1 MLLFRLFYK
10 QTQNSGGGAMVFAL
24 LPPYYP
30 PLLSGP
36 KAGSFVHVT
45 GVRPDQTGNMQI
57 VNNTENLDPNARS
70 VHDYVLSELKR
81 TICTGFRH

>member
-1 MLLFRLFYK
+1 
-10 QTQNSGGGAMVFAL
+10 MVFAL
-24 LPPYYP
+24 VPPLYP

-36 KAGSFVHVT
+36 TAGSFVHVT

-70 VHDYVLSELKR
+70 VFNHVLSELRRK
-81 TICTGFRH
+81 ICKGFRH